1 METIEEYE
9 HTGRGYNPFLIR
21 GHWQVAQLNY
31 DPSLAFDVIDRV
43 EGHKATDEVFISFRG
58 GPVLIGAVEEAGAL
72 RLERCAMRPGVT
84 YNIPAG
90 VWHAIAMRAE
100 DVVVV
105 VENANTHLHDV
116 EYRQL
121 DEAESGKLTE
131 LLNAPAA
138 PAR

>member
-9 HTGRGYNPFLIR
+9 HIGQGYNPFLIR
-21 GHWQVAQLNY
+21 GRWQVAQLNY
-31 DPSLAFDVIDRV
+31 HPRLAFDAIDRV
-43 EGHKATDEVFISFRG
+43 ERHKATDEVFISFRG
-58 GPVLIGAVEEAGAL
+58 RPVLIGAVEEAGAL

-100 DVVVV
+100 DVVLI
-105 VENANTHLHDV
+105 VEDANTHLHDV
-116 EYRQL
+116 EYRPL
-121 DEAESGKLTE
+121 DENESGKLTG
-131 LLNAPAA
+131 LLNEATA